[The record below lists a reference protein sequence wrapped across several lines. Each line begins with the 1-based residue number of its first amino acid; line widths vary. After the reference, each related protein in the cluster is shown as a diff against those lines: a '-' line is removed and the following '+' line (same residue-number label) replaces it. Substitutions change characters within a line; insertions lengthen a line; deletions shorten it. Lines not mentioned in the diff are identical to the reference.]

1 METDARTAQD
11 LRARIAWT
19 IAIGASVVTSVG
31 SIVAL
36 PLGWDSTDPLLT
48 VTVILASLS
57 WGAIGA
63 LIASRTRNPIGW
75 VLIAVIGL
83 LAITFLFQAY
93 ATISFVELKRRLP
106 FDGILGL
113 LNQVSFVVALS
124 LIVAIP
130 LLYPTGRPRWRWVWR
145 IYVGCVVV
153 TAVGW
158 IFLPQQIS
166 LAVSEDVLPPPD
178 NPLGIHGLGP
188 ILGVALG
195 IAGITIVVCATLA
208 VASLILRYREAEGD
222 ARQQIKWLAYVGV
235 VALTALLAT
244 LLSFAIFGDPPPP
257 GLPTLISNGLFAV
270 MLWSVVFG
278 IPVACGIAILRYRMY
293 DLDVVVK
300 KTLVALVLAV
310 MLAAVA
316 LVAVAVIGRLALGEG
331 TSRSVSLGIGLIL
344 GALVVPLLRL
354 SRRIADRLVYGRRA
368 STYEVLA
375 TFSSRVG
382 ETYSSEDVLPRMA
395 QILLAG
401 SGAASTR
408 VLVKI
413 GGGLNEAARAGD
425 PVGDEHVEAIAFQGD
440 EVGALAV
447 TFPPND
453 PIDHQRQQ
461 LIANLA
467 AQAGPV
473 VRNVR
478 LIEELRASRQRLV
491 AAQDEQRRKIERNIH
506 DGVQQQ
512 LVALNVQLGLLA
524 RIADREPARAG
535 AMATNLQAT
544 ATEALEDLR
553 DLARGIYPP
562 VLADQ
567 GLVAALEGQARKAA
581 VPTTIEARDIARY
594 ERSVE
599 SAVYFCTLEALN
611 NVAKYASAA
620 HAAIN
625 LEQQDGH
632 LVFTVLD
639 DGIGFDPDTAA
650 HGTGLQGMVDRLDA
664 IGGELRVESQ
674 RGAGTTV
681 TGTVP
686 V

>member
-1 METDARTAQD
+1 M
-11 LRARIAWT
+11 
-19 IAIGASVVTSVG
+19 
-31 SIVAL
+31 
-36 PLGWDSTDPLLT
+36 
-48 VTVILASLS
+48 
-57 WGAIGA
+57 
-63 LIASRTRNPIGW
+63 
-75 VLIAVIGL
+75 
-83 LAITFLFQAY
+83 
-93 ATISFVELKRRLP
+93 
-106 FDGILGL
+106 
-113 LNQVSFVVALS
+113 
-124 LIVAIP
+124 
-130 LLYPTGRPRWRWVWR
+130 
-145 IYVGCVVV
+145 
-153 TAVGW
+153 
-158 IFLPQQIS
+158 
-166 LAVSEDVLPPPD
+166 
-178 NPLGIHGLGP
+178 
-188 ILGVALG
+188 
-195 IAGITIVVCATLA
+195 
-208 VASLILRYREAEGD
+208 ASLILRYREAEGD

-244 LLSFAIFGDPPPP
+244 LLSFAVFGDPPPP

-278 IPVACGIAILRYRMY
+278 IPVACGVAILRYRMY

-413 GGGLNEAARAGD
+413 GGDLNEAARAGD

-453 PIDHQRQQ
+453 PLDHQRQQ

-562 VLADQ
+562 VLADH

-632 LVFTVLD
+632 LVVHRPRRRERVRPRLHEARDRSAGDGRPTGCDRRRAPRREPAGRRDHRDGHGPDLRSARGVPPRLLEAVGTERGLRDVGGSAALGGARRVLGLLVRGEQQNHHRVGCRQDLPRRVEPVDPRQVDVHQHEIGVQVVRHRYRVLAGLRFTHDLEAV
-639 DGIGFDPDTAA
+639 
-650 HGTGLQGMVDRLDA
+650 
-664 IGGELRVESQ
+664 GELHDHA
-674 RGAGTTV
+674 RGDPEGLLVVHDEHPNGHLHTPPRPRLAEG
-681 TGTVP
+681 
-686 V
+686 